1 MTDQPGGA
9 GGAAGSSPATSAASR
24 RDVAT
29 LARGAALNVVG
40 IVVNAVFAFAFG
52 VIVARALGA
61 EGSGTFF
68 VAIAAF
74 TILQV
79 VAQFGADTGA
89 IRTIARYEALG
100 RVGDIRTV
108 VRVGMVPVLVQGTVL
123 AVVLYAA
130 AGGLASALIRGPS
143 ADVETYL
150 RVLAPFLPLAAGMA
164 VALAAARGLGAM
176 LPFVVVE
183 RIGRSSIRLLLGL
196 AALALGAGGV
206 ALLLIWTVPTA
217 AAFVAATAWLLILVS
232 RAERVSEGSGEGLSS
247 LRDVA
252 REFWSFSAVR
262 GVAALFRVGLL
273 WFDVLLVGAL
283 GSARDAGIYSAATRI
298 VNAGSFALQAV
309 LLVIG
314 PQVSGLLAIDERER
328 TQAIYQISSAWLTT
342 ISFPIYL
349 TTAFFAPTLLGV
361 FGEEFRDGAPALV
374 ILSAAMLID
383 MVTGPVATMLVMAG
397 KNSWNLANVAVT
409 LTVNLALNAVLI
421 PRYGIT
427 GAAVAFAAS
436 IVVQNALPLVQIWRA
451 FGLHPFS
458 PALLAAVAGPVS
470 CFGLVGAAVVV
481 AFGPTAAAL
490 IVYGVVGSLCFLGFL
505 HRFRVTLK
513 LDELVAA
520 LRRRAM

>member
-9 GGAAGSSPATSAASR
+9 GDAAGSSPTTSAASR

-29 LARGAALNVVG
+29 LARGAALNLVG

-52 VIVARALGA
+52 VIVARSLGA
-61 EGSGTFF
+61 QGSGTFF
-68 VAIAAF
+68 VATAAF

-79 VAQFGADTGA
+79 VAQFGADIGA
-89 IRTIARYEALG
+89 IRTIARYKALD

-108 VRVGMVPVLVQGTVL
+108 VRVGLVPVLVQGTLL
-123 AVVLYAA
+123 AVLLYAV
-130 AGGLASALIRGPS
+130 AGELASVLIRGS
-143 ADVETYL
+143 NAQIETYL
-150 RVLAPFLPLAAGMA
+150 RILAPFLPLAAGTA
-164 VALAAARGLGAM
+164 VVLAAARGLGAM
-176 LPFVVVE
+176 LPSVAVD
-183 RIGRSSIRLLLGL
+183 RIGRSSVRLLFGL

-206 ALLLIWTVPTA
+206 VLLLIWTVPIA
-217 AAFVAATAWLLILVS
+217 AAFVAGAAWLLILVS
-232 RAERVSEGSGEGLSS
+232 RTERTSEGPGEAPSS
-247 LRDVA
+247 VRDVA

-262 GVAALFRVGLL
+262 GVAALFRVGIL

-314 PQVSGLLAIDERER
+314 PQVSGLLATDERER

-342 ISFPIYL
+342 ISLPIYL

-374 ILSAAMLID
+374 ILSAAMLLD
-383 MVTGPVATMLVMAG
+383 MVTGPVATILVMAG

-409 LTVNLALNAVLI
+409 LAVNVALNAVLI

-427 GAAVAFAAS
+427 GAAVAWAAS
-436 IVVQNALPLVQIWRA
+436 IVVQNALPLAQIWRA

-481 AFGPTAAAL
+481 ALGQTAAAMV
-490 IVYGVVGSLCFLGFL
+490 VYGVVGSLCFLGFL

-513 LDELVAA
+513 LDELVAS
-520 LRRRAM
+520 LRRRTI